1 MSNLFYSLGR
11 GLGSLLSG
19 LLIGHLGLRN
29 VFKLFAIICGVTAM
43 LYFIIN
49 RLFFR
54 ELERKRDLFTVQDI
68 PTEGQIAVCSTED
81 HQDIVTQ
88 KGSEE
93 DAML

>member
-1 MSNLFYSLGR
+1 MFYLFYSLGR

-19 LLIGHLGLRN
+19 LLIGPLGIRN
-29 VFKLFAIICGVTAM
+29 VFRLFAILCGVTGV
-43 LYFIIN
+43 LYFIVS

-54 ELERKRDLFTVQDI
+54 EQRKRDLGTVQDI
-68 PTEGQIAVCSTED
+68 PTEGQIAVCIAED
-81 HQDIVTQ
+81 RQDIVAE